1 MKKRIKESK
10 KLTLSRETISNL
22 QSSDLIRIAGG
33 WGNTTVSGPLSECGP
48 SACECHPE

>member
-1 MKKRIKESK
+1 MKKTKEPK
-10 KLTLSRETISNL
+10 KLKLHKETISNL
-22 QSSDLIRIAGG
+22 QNSDLTRIAGG